1 MGNFENLSDQELI
14 ARTRNGSVDHFDEL
28 VNRHTIVVYRVA
40 RSITGAHEE
49 AEDVVQESFL
59 RAFSNL
65 DKFDESKSTFRTW
78 LLTIA
83 RNQSINIIGSFR
95 RKALKFF
102 SDRNDDEP
110 EFEFSSNPLSQELPD
125 AETQLSIKQQ
135 FQTME
140 KVLKKLPERQ
150 RTALLLRSQE
160 GMSYD
165 EISTIMNISVSSVE
179 SLIFRGRKKI
189 IELVER

>member
-1 MGNFENLSDQELI
+1 MANFEDLSDQELI
-14 ARTRNGSVDHFDEL
+14 TRARNGSTHHFGEL
-28 VNRHTIVVYRVA
+28 VNRHTTVVYRLA

-65 DKFDESKSTFRTW
+65 DKFDESKSTFKTW

-83 RNQSINIIGSFR
+83 RNQSINIVSSFR

-110 EFEFSSNPLSQELPD
+110 DFDFSSNPLAQELPD
-125 AETQLSIKQQ
+125 METQLSVKQQ
-135 FQTME
+135 FQAME
-140 KVLKKLPERQ
+140 RILKKLPERQ

-160 GMSYD
+160 GLSYD
-165 EISTIMNISVSSVE
+165 EISAVMNVSVSSVE

-189 IELVER
+189 IELIEK